1 MRGAVQ
7 SIGVNDGHLIR
18 KGVMTTPSY
27 KQGAI
32 KLAWTAKSADTG
44 LWSLIAIRGWPEYD
58 SCRTEI
64 EGEGRWSIRSVHAG
78 FRLGQKAQMSVMTVE
93 QMSIGHTL
101 YRILTNLSAGQHQ
114 TCTFCT
120 LVAVRGH

>member
-7 SIGVNDGHLIR
+7 SIGVNDGYLIR
-18 KGVMTTPSY
+18 KGVMIITSY

-32 KLAWTAKSADTG
+32 RLAWTAKSADTG

-58 SCRTEI
+58 NCWTEI

-78 FRLGQKAQMSVMTVE
+78 FRLEAHMSVTTVGQVSKE
-93 QMSIGHTL
+93 HTL
-101 YRILTNLSAGQHQ
+101 YHILTNLSAGQRQ
-114 TCTFCT
+114 TCRFCT
-120 LVAVRGH
+120 LVTVKRH